1 MDCGWHA
8 VWVYKWTRW
17 LGHGEVALWI
27 HRHFHHAL
35 YAIFPDYSFH
45 RHLHIEIR
53 TQNDVCV
60 LRNILLI
67 IYFWWAFKTC
77 WYQLVHTVILS
88 SLMRIIVPSQIV
100 VGGGQG
106 TPPFWALIN
115 VCHLTGSI
123 ERLSPGH
130 NITLCGQ
137 IHILNRISR
146 VVDLAGND
154 QIFFFLRMRVTPR
167 DIYLPFLSS
176 YIFQI
181 TLLILIVNIFIIIY
195 NNILYHIFSFFFH
208 AYTYMPTLVRMGMHI
223 YVNVYVYIHMYT
235 LIYIHEKNNE
245 QSRNRQE
252 KKNQT
257 MCGGKAARSLCA
269 MIK

>member
-8 VWVYKWTRW
+8 VWVYNWTRW

-35 YAIFPDYSFH
+35 YAIFPDYRFH

-60 LRNILLI
+60 VRNILLI

-100 VGGGQG
+100 VGGGGGGGGQG

-130 NITLCGQ
+130 NVTLWSNS
-137 IHILNRISR
+137 HS
-146 VVDLAGND
+146 
-154 QIFFFLRMRVTPR
+154 
-167 DIYLPFLSS
+167 
-176 YIFQI
+176 
-181 TLLILIVNIFIIIY
+181 
-195 NNILYHIFSFFFH
+195 
-208 AYTYMPTLVRMGMHI
+208 
-223 YVNVYVYIHMYT
+223 
-235 LIYIHEKNNE
+235 E
-245 QSRNRQE
+245 QN
-252 KKNQT
+252 
-257 MCGGKAARSLCA
+257 
-269 MIK
+269 

>member
-8 VWVYKWTRW
+8 VWVYNWTRW

-100 VGGGQG
+100 VGGGG
-106 TPPFWALIN
+106 GGGPRDTTLLSTDKCLPFNRKYRAT
-115 VCHLTGSI
+115 VTGSQY
-123 ERLSPGH
+123 
-130 NITLCGQ
+130 NTLWSNS
-137 IHILNRISR
+137 HS
-146 VVDLAGND
+146 
-154 QIFFFLRMRVTPR
+154 
-167 DIYLPFLSS
+167 
-176 YIFQI
+176 
-181 TLLILIVNIFIIIY
+181 
-195 NNILYHIFSFFFH
+195 
-208 AYTYMPTLVRMGMHI
+208 
-223 YVNVYVYIHMYT
+223 
-235 LIYIHEKNNE
+235 E
-245 QSRNRQE
+245 QN
-252 KKNQT
+252 
-257 MCGGKAARSLCA
+257 
-269 MIK
+269 